1 MVKRKS
7 NKARRD
13 ARGRQCLM
21 NVATV
26 CNYDPDTT
34 VLIHL
39 RWLGDCGTG
48 LKPGDWQAVHGC
60 SECNRWTDSPTPRER
75 DDDYECDRNFY
86 AARALARMRKLEWE
100 E

>member
-1 MVKRKS
+1 MKRKS
-7 NKARRD
+7 TKARQAARD
-13 ARGRQCLM
+13 QPCLM
-21 NVATV
+21 NVAGV
-26 CNYDPDTT
+26 CNYNPETT

-48 LKPGDWQAVHGC
+48 AKPGDWQAVHGC

-75 DDDYECDRNFY
+75 DDEYESNRNFY

-100 E
+100 G